1 MSKAL
6 GIIISVALIVG
17 IGGYFLATK
26 ANAATPAD
34 PLFGVDTAL
43 EGVQRLLTLDD
54 IAKVDLE
61 QSILEERQE
70 EVETMLA
77 DKECTQEQ
85 IQEGIKLMT
94 QQRTRAY
101 ERLGEVAQKQEEKGN
116 VKAAEAISEAQSRY
130 LEHLDTQLDT
140 TQKAEAK
147 FTGLDSEVTGGMRQ
161 EIEAEKNALKNAG
174 VDTQNQQQ
182 NQEKN
187 TDNSNSDNDNGNS
200 GSSGNGNN

>member
-17 IGGYFLATK
+17 VGGYFLATK

-61 QSILEERQE
+61 QNILEERQE

-85 IQEGIKLMT
+85 IQEGMKLMA

-101 ERLGEVAQKQEEKGN
+101 ERLGEVAKKQEEKGN
-116 VKAAEAISEAQSRY
+116 VKAAESISEAQSRY

-147 FTGLDSEVTGGMRQ
+147 FTGLDSEVTEGMIQ
-161 EIEAEKNALKNAG
+161 QIESEKNALKNAG
-174 VDTQNQQQ
+174 VETQNQQQ

-187 TDNSNSDNDNGNS
+187 TDNSNSDNGK
-200 GSSGNGNN
+200 GNN